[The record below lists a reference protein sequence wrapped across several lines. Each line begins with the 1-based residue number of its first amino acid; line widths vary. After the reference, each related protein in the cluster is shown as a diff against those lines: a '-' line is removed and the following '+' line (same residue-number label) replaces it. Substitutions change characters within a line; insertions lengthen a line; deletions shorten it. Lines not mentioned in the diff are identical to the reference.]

1 MIQGGAW
8 TTPTPWVTL
17 GLSNGSASVVGF
29 GGVAAGTYEVTA
41 DYSGDGNNTA
51 ASASTT
57 LSIENAGPGSSIYYS
72 YSVPD
77 GGYQSNGNVMAYTDS
92 VMGSWNFGY
101 DLLNRLVTAGNTS
114 QPAGA
119 AWAPYFCW
127 AYDAFG
133 NRLQQST
140 SNAAFTQGTGSCT
153 FSGTEYQNTWASY
166 TNQNQIASTNA
177 PGFVWSPA
185 YDGAGNITD
194 DGSNQY
200 LYDAEGRI
208 CAVASDGYGT
218 GYLYDAAGNRVAKG
232 TITSLSCDI
241 TTNGFQQTTGY
252 VVGPG
257 GEQITEV
264 GANSTIWNHTN
275 VYAEGKQIGTY
286 DSAGLHLY
294 VDDPL
299 GTRRAQVLD
308 SSGTL
313 EAVYQSLPFGD
324 GLNSIPYATG
334 ATDPTENHFTG
345 KERDTESGNDYMF
358 ARYYNSATGRFL
370 SPDWSAKEEPV
381 PYAKLEYPQTLNL
394 YSYVLNNP
402 MTHSDPDGHKCGDA
416 GQPACTAPGTT
427 ATPTSPQSDAKA
439 RATQAGEAAV
449 NFTLAATKINTAIK
463 TAPTS
468 ETVVGGL
475 ATAYLGISATGNAV
489 AGTLQAGGA
498 ATGHTK
504 VAEEGAEAVST
515 VTSVVG
521 FGILLKTG
529 DMNKAATGAAVEGI
543 LTSRPEDLAT
553 GGTLERAAKVADFGQ
568 NVSKVWSSI
577 KSTVTEWIHPVA
589 VQ

>member
-1 MIQGGAW
+1 MRPEPTSNLPEKITAEAASGSYNHLEMQLGSSTTQIPDGLLAAMTLLREKPHQGVPSRNLAPHQGIDERNSTAA
-8 TTPTPWVTL
+8 L
-17 GLSNGSASVVGF
+17 GLRAS
-29 GGVAAGTYEVTA
+29 EH
-41 DYSGDGNNTA
+41 
-51 ASASTT
+51 
-57 LSIENAGPGSSIYYS
+57 
-72 YSVPD
+72 
-77 GGYQSNGNVMAYTDS
+77 
-92 VMGSWNFGY
+92 
-101 DLLNRLVTAGNTS
+101 LNR
-114 QPAGA
+114 
-119 AWAPYFCW
+119 
-127 AYDAFG
+127 
-133 NRLQQST
+133 
-140 SNAAFTQGTGSCT
+140 
-153 FSGTEYQNTWASY
+153 
-166 TNQNQIASTNA
+166 
-177 PGFVWSPA
+177 VWPR
-185 YDGAGNITD
+185 Y
-194 DGSNQY
+194 
-200 LYDAEGRI
+200 
-208 CAVASDGYGT
+208 
-218 GYLYDAAGNRVAKG
+218 
-232 TITSLSCDI
+232 
-241 TTNGFQQTTGY
+241 
-252 VVGPG
+252 
-257 GEQITEV
+257 
-264 GANSTIWNHTN
+264 
-275 VYAEGKQIGTY
+275 
-286 DSAGLHLY
+286 
-294 VDDPL
+294 
-299 GTRRAQVLD
+299 
-308 SSGTL
+308 
-313 EAVYQSLPFGD
+313 
-324 GLNSIPYATG
+324 
-334 ATDPTENHFTG
+334 TG

>member
-1 MIQGGAW
+1 
-8 TTPTPWVTL
+8 
-17 GLSNGSASVVGF
+17 
-29 GGVAAGTYEVTA
+29 
-41 DYSGDGNNTA
+41 
-51 ASASTT
+51 
-57 LSIENAGPGSSIYYS
+57 
-72 YSVPD
+72 
-77 GGYQSNGNVMAYTDS
+77 
-92 VMGSWNFGY
+92 
-101 DLLNRLVTAGNTS
+101 
-114 QPAGA
+114 
-119 AWAPYFCW
+119 
-127 AYDAFG
+127 
-133 NRLQQST
+133 
-140 SNAAFTQGTGSCT
+140 
-153 FSGTEYQNTWASY
+153 
-166 TNQNQIASTNA
+166 
-177 PGFVWSPA
+177 
-185 YDGAGNITD
+185 
-194 DGSNQY
+194 
-200 LYDAEGRI
+200 LYDEG
-208 CAVASDGYGT
+208 
-218 GYLYDAAGNRVAKG
+218 
-232 TITSLSCDI
+232 
-241 TTNGFQQTTGY
+241 
-252 VVGPG
+252 
-257 GEQITEV
+257 
-264 GANSTIWNHTN
+264 
-275 VYAEGKQIGTY
+275 
-286 DSAGLHLY
+286 
-294 VDDPL
+294 L
-299 GTRRAQVLD
+299 GSRC
-308 SSGTL
+308 
-313 EAVYQSLPFGD
+313 
-324 GLNSIPYATG
+324 
-334 ATDPTENHFTG
+334 TG